1 MQRYNKGNRS
11 YFYINEASST
21 MQTAQSTKLNDMQQ
35 FMLKQFERP
44 LTAEQQIEIK
54 QLISDYFARLVDQQ
68 IDEIWERQ
76 NMTQADLDKAL
87 HTHYRTPYRR

>member
-1 MQRYNKGNRS
+1 
-11 YFYINEASST
+11 